1 VATCGR
7 EAAVATVTCPNCSA
21 EQEDSS
27 GGLGFKCDRCG
38 TETVIIEC
46 PRCHR
51 PNFLHGSIPG
61 GNQVLTLRCEFCNK
75 KHYVSTSLLREVRS
89 HVRAATRA
97 QKTDERAE
105 RERLKAEQKA
115 AQEDL
120 AAEVDRKNQELATFV
135 ALLEGLLAETLQ
147 EDDYIDFESLKETLT
162 VPPFDPGED
171 GKPQPPPEL
180 VLPQPKGLGRLL
192 RSSAK
197 HQQEVEAAR
206 ASHEAAMKEY
216 EASEAS
222 RKERLE
228 QARSEYE
235 SHVLKQEEQTA
246 KQHAEIDE
254 LRNRFQ
260 NGDPEAIVHYFS
272 RVLEASSYPEGFP
285 RHHRM
290 AYSPE
295 SRQLVIEYQL
305 PTFEV
310 IPEVKGYKHLKTK
323 NEMTST
329 ARPVSQRKSLY
340 SSVVAQTALR
350 TLHEIFE
357 SNREEKVD
365 TVVFNGYVDTV
376 DRATGKTIQPYLVTL
391 RTTRD
396 TFESLDLE
404 HIEPQ
409 ACLKAL
415 NASLS
420 RSPSELAPVRPVV
433 DFNMFD
439 PRFIEESDVL
449 SDLDARPNLMELS
462 PLEFESL
469 ITNLFEKMGL
479 ETRATRPSR
488 DGGVDCV
495 AWDNRPIFGG
505 KVVIQAK
512 RYKNT
517 VGVAAVRDLFGT
529 LHNEGANKGILVT
542 TSGYGKAAFE
552 FTQGKP
558 IELLD
563 GGNLLYL
570 LREHTGIDAKIE
582 PPEDWVDPSTEM
594 IQ

>member
-1 VATCGR
+1 M
-7 EAAVATVTCPNCSA
+7 ATVPCPNCSA
-21 EQEDSS
+21 EQEIPE
-27 GGLGFKCDRCG
+27 GVPGFKCNRCG
-38 TETVIIEC
+38 TETIMIGC
-46 PRCHR
+46 PKCHQ
-51 PNFLHGSIPG
+51 PTYLHGPVPAG
-61 GNQVLTLRCEFCNK
+61 DRVLTLRCGFCNK
-75 KHYVSTSLLREVRS
+75 KQHVSTVLLREIRRDA
-89 HVRAATRA
+89 RAAMRA
-97 QKTDERAE
+97 QKADERAE
-105 RERLKAEQKA
+105 RERLKADRKA
-115 AQEDL
+115 AQEDW
-120 AAEVDRKNQELATFV
+120 AAEVDRKNEELTAYV
-135 ALLEGLLAETLQ
+135 ASLEGLLTQTL
-147 EDDYIDFESLKETLT
+147 EVDDYIDFESLKETLAT
-162 VPPFDPGED
+162 SPFDPGED

-192 RSSAK
+192 KGSAK
-197 HQQEVEAAR
+197 HQQEIDAAK
-206 ASHEAAMKEY
+206 ASHEAALKEY
-216 EASEAS
+216 DASEAS
-222 RKERLE
+222 RRQRLDQARADYEKQVLE
-228 QARSEYE
+228 QQEQNAR
-235 SHVLKQEEQTA
+235 
-246 KQHAEIDE
+246 QHAEIDK
-254 LRNRFQ
+254 LRNRFEQ
-260 NGDPEAIVHYFS
+260 DDPEAIVQYFS
-272 RVLEASSYPEGFP
+272 RVLEASSYSDGFP
-285 RHHRM
+285 RHHKM

-295 SRQLVIEYQL
+295 SRQLVLEYQL
-305 PTFEV
+305 PTFDV
-310 IPEVKGYKHLKTK
+310 VPEVKGFKHLKTK

-329 ARPVSQRKSLY
+329 ARPMSQRKSLY
-340 SSVVAQTALR
+340 ASVVAQVALR

-357 SNREEKVD
+357 SDREERID

-376 DRATGKTIQPYLVTL
+376 DRATGKPIQPHLVTV

-396 TFESLDLE
+396 TLGSIDLE
-404 HIEPQ
+404 HVEPQ

-420 RSPSELAPVRPVV
+420 RSPSELVPVRPVV

-449 SDLDARPNLMELS
+449 TELDVRPNLMGLT

-505 KVVIQAK
+505 KVIIQAK

-552 FTQGKP
+552 FCQGKP

-563 GGNLLYL
+563 GGNLLFL
-570 LREHTGIDAKIE
+570 LREHTGIEAKIE
-582 PPEDWVDPSTEM
+582 PPEDWVDPSPEM
-594 IQ
+594 IEP

>member
-1 VATCGR
+1 
-7 EAAVATVTCPNCSA
+7 VATVTCPNCSA
-21 EQEDSS
+21 EQEDPSE
-27 GGLGFKCDRCG
+27 GLGFKCNRCG
-38 TETVIIEC
+38 TETIIIEC

-61 GNQVLTLRCEFCNK
+61 GNQVLTLRCGFCNK

-89 HVRAATRA
+89 YARAATRA
-97 QKTDERAE
+97 QKADERAD
-105 RERLKAEQKA
+105 RERQKAEQRE
-115 AQEDL
+115 AQESL
-120 AAEVDRKNQELATFV
+120 AAEVDRKNGELTTYV
-135 ALLEGLLAETLQ
+135 ASLERLLAQTL
-147 EDDYIDFESLKETLT
+147 EVDDYIDLESLKETLT
-162 VPPFDPGED
+162 VSPFDPGED
-171 GKPQPPPEL
+171 GTSKPPPEL
-180 VLPQPKGLGRLL
+180 VLPEPKGLGRLL

-197 HQQEVEAAR
+197 QQQEVDAAR
-206 ASHEAAMKEY
+206 ATHAAAMKEH

-222 RKERLE
+222 RRERLQ
-228 QARSEYE
+228 QARIEYE
-235 SHVLKQEEQTA
+235 KHVLEQKEQNA
-246 KQHAEIDE
+246 RQHSEIDE
-254 LRNRFQ
+254 LRNRFEQ
-260 NGDPEAIVHYFS
+260 DDPEAIVHYFS

-285 RHHRM
+285 RYHKM
-290 AYSPE
+290 GYSPE

-305 PTFEV
+305 PTFDA
-310 IPEVKGYKHLKTK
+310 IPEAKAYKHLKTK
-323 NEMTST
+323 NEMTTT
-329 ARPVSQRKSLY
+329 ARPMSQRKSLY
-340 SSVVAQTALR
+340 ASVVAQVALR

-357 SNREEKVD
+357 SDRLEKID
-365 TVVFNGYVDTV
+365 TIVFNGYVDTV
-376 DRATGKTIQPYLVTL
+376 DRATGKSIQPHLVTV

-396 TFESLDLE
+396 KFEALDLA
-404 HIEPQ
+404 HVDAQ

-420 RSPSELAPVRPVV
+420 RSPSELVPVRPVV

-439 PRFIEESDVL
+439 PRFIGESDVL
-449 SDLDARPNLMELS
+449 SDLDSRPNLMELT

-505 KVVIQAK
+505 KVIIQAK

-542 TSGYGKAAFE
+542 TSGYGKAAFD
-552 FTQGKP
+552 FSQGKP

-570 LREHTGIDAKIE
+570 LKEHSGIDAKIE
-582 PPEDWVDPSTEM
+582 PPEDWVDPSPEM
-594 IQ
+594 IEPSGRLNG